1 MWDAL
6 GLPRETN
13 VPGQSWNPNGIS
25 TFFHRLNFSD
35 FPTLDAILWRTG
47 GLDRQ
52 MGEHRDRFVDQV
64 DEQIQV
70 ETYEDRDRRANILA
84 RYSDQKSLWYQLARS
99 QGMRDH
105 MILAFETTRTRE
117 VDSLQP
123 LDRNDLAN
131 LSRSLGSDW
140 PAVGNLELASLAVN
154 KVSIP
159 AVEAVLGRPY
169 YELTEGNLTDR
180 EFKAIDQSVEAIT
193 DDIVSDALVV
203 MGLLHVRPYAY
214 WASETELMIAAAR
227 PGKESGPW
235 TRQEVEKTA
244 PMLEFIPDEAGNRT
258 TFPES
263 NLRDWS
269 NMVRDMYEPRT
280 DREVIRSEDAPL
292 IEMMSTYNPE
302 LRTLLESEAHTSDER
317 EMIKRLVRL
326 ARFGY
331 GNSYAYRGW
340 IYDYRARAI
349 TRING
354 L

>member
-6 GLPRETN
+6 GLPRDTN

-25 TFFHRLNFSD
+25 TFFHKLNFPD
-35 FPTLDAILWRTG
+35 FLTFDAVLWRTG
-47 GLDRQ
+47 GFDRQ
-52 MGEHRDRFVDQV
+52 TGEHRDQFVHQV

-84 RYSDQKSLWYQLARS
+84 RYSDQKSVWYQLARS

-105 MILAFETTRTRE
+105 MILAFETTRTRTIE
-117 VDSLQP
+117 NLQP
-123 LDRNDLAN
+123 PDRNNLVS
-131 LSRSLGSDW
+131 LSRSIGSDG
-140 PAVGNLELASLAVN
+140 PTTGNLELATLAVN

-159 AVEAVLGRPY
+159 AVEAVLGRPF

-193 DDIVSDALVV
+193 DDIVRDALEA
-203 MGLLHVRPYAY
+203 MKILHVRPYAY

-235 TRQEVEKTA
+235 SRQEVEGIA
-244 PMLEFIPDEAGNRT
+244 PMLEFIPDEKGNRS

-269 NMVRDMYEPRT
+269 NMVRDMYEPGT
-280 DREVIRSEDAPL
+280 DRAIITNDDAPL
-292 IEMMSTYNPE
+292 IEMMNTYNPQ
-302 LRTLLESEAHTSDER
+302 LRTLLESEPHTSDER

-340 IYDYRARAI
+340 IYDYKARPI
-349 TRING
+349 TRIKG